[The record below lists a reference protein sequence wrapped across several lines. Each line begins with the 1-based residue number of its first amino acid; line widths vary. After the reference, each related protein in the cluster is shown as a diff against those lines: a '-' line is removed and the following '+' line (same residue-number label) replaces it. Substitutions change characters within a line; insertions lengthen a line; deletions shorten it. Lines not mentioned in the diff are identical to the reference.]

1 MSKARLVA
9 IVGTTA
15 AALLT
20 ATVAKWE
27 GKVNDPHWDR
37 FGKVWD
43 VCYGET
49 RVPMRRYSDAECT
62 VMLQDGLA
70 DFAAPVLKRNP
81 ELAGHP
87 HQLAAAVSISYNV
100 GAATYSRST
109 IARRFSEGKWRQA
122 CDAFLLYRFAG
133 GKEVRGLLNRRN
145 DERRLCLTNLPAGKD
160 A

>member
-9 IVGTTA
+9 LVGTTA

-27 GKVNDPHWDR
+27 GKSNDPYRDIV
-37 FGKVWD
+37 GIAT

-62 VMLQDGLA
+62 AMLQDGLA

-81 ELAGHP
+81 ELKGHP
-87 HQLAAAVSISYNV
+87 HALAAAISLSYNV
-100 GAATYSRST
+100 GAANYARST
-109 IARRFSEGKWRQA
+109 VARKFSAGDWRGA
-122 CDAFLLYRFAG
+122 CDAFLMWNRAG
-133 GKEVRGLLNRRN
+133 GRVVLGLTRRRE
-145 DERRLCLTNLPAGKD
+145 DERSLCLRDVP
-160 A
+160 